1 MFNIIPSFRK
11 IDYRHSTYNYGEDY
25 EPPVANEDDE
35 EGEVSLRDSLRK
47 VATSASE
54 RGDEE
59 EEEEEEDDDEEN
71 GEIED
76 IGDKEEDSK

>member
-35 EGEVSLRDSLRK
+35 EGEVSLRDSLRR
-47 VATSASE
+47 VTTSASE
-54 RGDEE
+54 RGDDEE
-59 EEEEEEDDDEEN
+59 EEEEEDDEEN

-76 IGDKEEDSK
+76 IGDEEEDSK